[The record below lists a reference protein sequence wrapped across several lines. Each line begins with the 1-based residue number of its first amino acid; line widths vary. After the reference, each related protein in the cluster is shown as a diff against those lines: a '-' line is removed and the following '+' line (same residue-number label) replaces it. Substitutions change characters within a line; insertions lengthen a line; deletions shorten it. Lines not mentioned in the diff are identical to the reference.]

1 MKLYQYRGKI
11 DPINYPDN
19 KLSESYKGLNY
30 LAALLEDGSMKF
42 APPSEFNDPFDCCP
56 TFLSEPIPPGFPH
69 AVGHE
74 INRFIQSGMSTSSG
88 VACFTTKP
96 DNVLMWSHYGD
107 QHQSV
112 CVGFDADLLS
122 DCTITNSKDYPIYHG
137 LDKVIYTRD
146 RPHEGREAYFHKAAD
161 WAYEEEYRLISSF
174 KKGQPMWGPGVWTIP
189 RESICEIILGAKM
202 DDNLKRMVVS
212 MVKTIRPD
220 LPIKIAVL
228 DMKTFDLHIE
238 PLDSQPIVRKMS
250 GYIMDANEQWQDV

>member
-19 KLSESYKGLNY
+19 KLSESNKGLDY

-42 APPSEFNDPFDCCP
+42 TSPSEFNDPFDCCP
-56 TFLSEPIPPGFPH
+56 TFLSESISPSFPQ
-69 AVGHE
+69 AVGDVL
-74 INRFIQSGMSTSSG
+74 NKFMQSAMSTSSG

-137 LDKVIYTRD
+137 LDKVIYTRT
-146 RPHEGREAYFHKAAD
+146 RAHKGEEAYSHKAAD
-161 WAYEEEYRLISSF
+161 WAYEEEYRLISTW
-174 KKGQPMWGPGVWTIP
+174 KVGEPKWGPGVW
-189 RESICEIILGAKM
+189 SISTTAITEVVLGA
-202 DDNLKRMVVS
+202 RMRPQFKAEVIDL
-212 MVKTIRPD
+212 VKSIRPN
-220 LPIKIAVL
+220 LPIKVIVP
-228 DMKTFDLHIE
+228 DMKTFELHVE
-238 PLDSQPIVRKMS
+238 YLKNQPVVDDMK
-250 GYIMDANEQWQDV
+250 GYILDPNQESQYI